1 MTKFLSPLFLL
12 LSIFI
17 FSQNQI
23 KVLSK
28 NDKKPIGNAAVYCDD
43 DLLGKTNDEG
53 ILNFKTKCKKVEVLA
68 NNFEDA
74 TADVKKNME
83 VLLKTSSE
91 KSSNI
96 DKIVISDKSD
106 PKALRILDE
115 FNKREKNNSPKS
127 LDSYQFK
134 SYSKYSIDVDKD
146 SIDAFKS
153 FIVSRKDSLSKVE
166 KKEVFKK
173 KSDEKDSLLSEEFL
187 DAAKDGQMFLWEK
200 ATEYKY
206 SDKFG
211 EKTNVLDNRMSGF
224 KNPIYEVLAM
234 NFSNLNR
241 IPRQL
246 KQENRNLFNFYVTD
260 TIQIDGRST
269 YVIKFKEITD
279 KKKQN
284 PRKFNGKIY
293 IDTETFALK
302 KFESSSKKRNE
313 GNIVSV
319 WKPINNK
326 WFLDYEDMR
335 MKMGDQSFDTAK
347 KDSVKA
353 GEKQKYYKKTFGNY
367 LYIKNRFFDFDINP
381 EQKASEFKGYSLEV
395 KNSDGSLLN
404 QYRTDSL
411 TIRENITYNN
421 IDKFVEKHDFEK
433 KLGFYTQLLRG
444 NLRYKMIDF
453 DITKVFNYDKYQG
466 FRVGAGVKLN
476 EKFSK
481 TFSPDGY
488 FGYGF
493 KDHTWKYGLGLDVK
507 LSQKRTSIFRI
518 DYVDDVFAA
527 GRFSNN
533 MWNTMMKLTDIN
545 LDLHNANFYKNQK
558 FGASYLYDIS
568 NSLSM
573 KIAVNKEKQ
582 KALFD
587 YQYRDL
593 GNSFNNVS
601 TTLSLKFS
609 PNDKNIMTPS
619 GKYTFETGFPQVFAN
634 FEKGYHILGGDLN
647 YQKFDA
653 LVVHQFRTKLG
664 YTNLKLLGGISSGTA
679 PIWKNFEIA
688 GQTERGLEHWFSSVS
703 TPSNFGFATMPSGTY
718 FADKFVAFKISQY
731 LPFRFRTI
739 GKRYSNIELEYQSA
753 IGNFKNR
760 GDHQFDFIPL
770 DHYYQ
775 EVGIIW
781 NRFLGRNF
789 GLGFSYRL
797 GYYQTPVFK
806 ENFGVK
812 LRFNL
817 LN

>member
-1 MTKFLSPLFLL
+1 
-12 LSIFI
+12 
-17 FSQNQI
+17 
-23 KVLSK
+23 
-28 NDKKPIGNAAVYCDD
+28 
-43 DLLGKTNDEG
+43 
-53 ILNFKTKCKKVEVLA
+53 LNFKTKCKKVEVLA

-146 SIDAFKS
+146 SIDAFKN

-367 LYIKNRFFDFDINP
+367 LYIKNRFFDFEINP

-411 TIRENITYNN
+411 TTRENTTYNN

-444 NLRYKMIDF
+444 NLRY
-453 DITKVFNYDKYQG
+453 
-466 FRVGAGVKLN
+466 
-476 EKFSK
+476 
-481 TFSPDGY
+481 
-488 FGYGF
+488 
-493 KDHTWKYGLGLDVK
+493 
-507 LSQKRTSIFRI
+507 
-518 DYVDDVFAA
+518 
-527 GRFSNN
+527 
-533 MWNTMMKLTDIN
+533 
-545 LDLHNANFYKNQK
+545 
-558 FGASYLYDIS
+558 
-568 NSLSM
+568 
-573 KIAVNKEKQ
+573 
-582 KALFD
+582 
-587 YQYRDL
+587 
-593 GNSFNNVS
+593 
-601 TTLSLKFS
+601 
-609 PNDKNIMTPS
+609 
-619 GKYTFETGFPQVFAN
+619 
-634 FEKGYHILGGDLN
+634 
-647 YQKFDA
+647 
-653 LVVHQFRTKLG
+653 
-664 YTNLKLLGGISSGTA
+664 
-679 PIWKNFEIA
+679 
-688 GQTERGLEHWFSSVS
+688 
-703 TPSNFGFATMPSGTY
+703 
-718 FADKFVAFKISQY
+718 
-731 LPFRFRTI
+731 
-739 GKRYSNIELEYQSA
+739 
-753 IGNFKNR
+753 
-760 GDHQFDFIPL
+760 
-770 DHYYQ
+770 
-775 EVGIIW
+775 
-781 NRFLGRNF
+781 
-789 GLGFSYRL
+789 
-797 GYYQTPVFK
+797 
-806 ENFGVK
+806 
-812 LRFNL
+812 
-817 LN
+817 